1 MNYYEAIRLFEI
13 EKGTKINAD
22 VVKKK
27 YRTLAKKWHPD
38 VCGDAEQYKKLQEA
52 YEIIN
57 RYLDEIKLLTK
68 DGQEQ
73 LIIEISDLINIF
85 KLGEVTV
92 NGERITKETLA
103 KNKVFVIIPVN
114 VKVNNMSYNYSFIKV
129 RNVKDEYIVDVM
141 LEDVDL
147 ERDLDIQVTVFN
159 KSINAIMDSIRKD
172 FKFNLDYIAQ
182 VVVTIQRVS
191 RDNQT

>member
-13 EKGTKINAD
+13 KKGTKINAD

-52 YEIIN
+52 YEVIN

-68 DGQEQ
+68 DEQEQ

-92 NGERITKETLA
+92 NGERINKGTLV

-129 RNVKDEYIVDVM
+129 RNIKDEYIVDAM

>member
-13 EKGTKINAD
+13 KKGTKINAD

-52 YEIIN
+52 YEVIN

-68 DGQEQ
+68 DEQEQ

-92 NGERITKETLA
+92 NGERITKGTLV

-129 RNVKDEYIVDVM
+129 RNIKDEYIVDAM

-159 KSINAIMDSIRKD
+159 KSINATMDSIRKD

>member
-13 EKGTKINAD
+13 KKGTKINAD

-52 YEIIN
+52 YEVIN

-68 DGQEQ
+68 DEQEQ

-92 NGERITKETLA
+92 NGERITKGTLV

-129 RNVKDEYIVDVM
+129 RNIKDEYIVDAM

>member
-27 YRTLAKKWHPD
+27 YRALAKKWHPD
-38 VCGDAEQYKKLQEA
+38 VCGDDEQYKKLQEA

-68 DGQEQ
+68 DKQEQ

-92 NGERITKETLA
+92 NSERLNKGTLA

-114 VKVNNMSYNYSFIKV
+114 IQVNNMSYNYSFIKI
-129 RNVKDEYIVDVM
+129 RNIKDEYIVDVM

-147 ERDLDIQVTVFN
+147 ERELDIQVTVFN
-159 KSINAIMDSIRKD
+159 KSINSIMDSIRKD